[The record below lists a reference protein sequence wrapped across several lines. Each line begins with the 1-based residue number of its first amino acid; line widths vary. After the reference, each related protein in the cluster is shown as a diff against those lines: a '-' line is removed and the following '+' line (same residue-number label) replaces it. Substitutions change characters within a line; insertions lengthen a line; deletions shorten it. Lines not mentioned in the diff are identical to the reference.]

1 MCVSMPWNCAM
12 FYWITFWPKWM
23 QMCHTT
29 DEKAVCQLSKE
40 ELQIWA
46 IASSAIKW
54 RWLVLL
60 IQRFKLLLHCGANK
74 YLNYQY
80 LCYGNMFQLADF
92 KESHRFAWFS
102 ARGGRMKA
110 VETVYVKIKSKFE
123 SFFCCPF
130 KNLNDLPQCVIL
142 LYQLDSYEFVR
153 KQLCFQTKKHF
164 YLRPLH
170 WIVFFFDILQK

>member
-1 MCVSMPWNCAM
+1 MISFINTA
-12 FYWITFWPKWM
+12 
-23 QMCHTT
+23 
-29 DEKAVCQLSKE
+29 
-40 ELQIWA
+40 LQA
-46 IASSAIKW
+46 
-54 RWLVLL
+54 LVALWS
-60 IQRFKLLLHCGANK
+60 QQK

-102 ARGGRMKA
+102 ARGGRIKA
-110 VETVYVKIKSKFE
+110 VETVYVKIKSKIE

-170 WIVFFFDILQK
+170 WIVFFLIFYKNRWRLNFRKLVDCVHRNIKMALVALASFVIRDMAHRWREQLRIFNDVTIDI